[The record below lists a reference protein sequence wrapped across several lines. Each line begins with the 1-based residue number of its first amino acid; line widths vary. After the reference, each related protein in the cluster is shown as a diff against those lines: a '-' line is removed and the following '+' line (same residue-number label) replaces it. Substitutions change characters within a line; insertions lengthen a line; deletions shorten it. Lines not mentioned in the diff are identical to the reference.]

1 MDEKPTSQGAPSRS
15 TASVVSD
22 LRRDTGTQDCL
33 CWQPSDQTPIGSS
46 VQSLVHKVL
55 RSFLSVLSVA
65 QWRKIDFLPIIWQP
79 ALQKIGSGGSARIQ
93 KSMINLSIDFAFK
106 RLSLSAHSL
115 PDDEALYRA
124 LVAEISVLGPI
135 LVS

>member
-1 MDEKPTSQGAPSRS
+1 MAKNRFLAYNMAASS
-15 TASVVSD
+15 TENWIRW
-22 LRRDTGTQDCL
+22 LG
-33 CWQPSDQTPIGSS
+33 
-46 VQSLVHKVL
+46 KN
-55 RSFLSVLSVA
+55 
-65 QWRKIDFLPIIWQP
+65 
-79 ALQKIGSGGSARIQ
+79 
-93 KSMINLSIDFAFK
+93 NLSIDFAFK